1 MIIFLSPD
9 NTSLWFMCEILRR
22 EESKAEYK
30 QVKIGVF
37 LRQFITTISSGISQK
52 NDVSNTSRGLF
63 FRSLSC
69 WSQHVR
75 RFWQSEKQIWL
86 MFLLLD
92 ERQLNFHIVAV
103 KKMDA
108 EIADDDRM
116 FIRPLRQKNAKVV
129 IVWTLLSIDSQD
141 ALKNKNL

>member
-63 FRSLSC
+63 FVHSHVDLS
-69 WSQHVR
+69 
-75 RFWQSEKQIWL
+75 
-86 MFLLLD
+86 MY
-92 ERQLNFHIVAV
+92 
-103 KKMDA
+103 
-108 EIADDDRM
+108 DDFDR
-116 FIRPLRQKNAKVV
+116 AK
-129 IVWTLLSIDSQD
+129 SKFD
-141 ALKNKNL
+141 